1 MAEKVFK
8 ARVLQG
14 GLLVHHRPA
23 DYARHVRSLAG
34 KFVEVICRVER
45 RQRSNQQNRWV
56 WGHAYEE
63 ILAAWGYAPDE
74 RTPSTKEDLHEK
86 LVGLCFGTHWD
97 DRLKCQVR
105 NVRTSK
111 LSTAEFS
118 QYMEWLPRYV
128 AQEPTLGF
136 ALMLP
141 NEVDYSSIPDEAVAC

>member
-34 KFVEVICRVER
+34 KFVEVICRPER
-45 RQRSNQQNRWV
+45 RKRSNQQNRWV
-56 WGHAYEE
+56 WGYAYEQ

-74 RTPSTKEDLHEK
+74 RKAATKEDLHEK
-86 LVGLCFGTHWD
+86 LVGECFGTHWD

-118 QYMEWLPRYV
+118 QYMEWLPRYA
-128 AQEPTLGF
+128 AQEPTLRIV
-136 ALMLP
+136 LMMP
-141 NEVDYSSIPDEAVAC
+141 NEVDYSSIPDEDAA